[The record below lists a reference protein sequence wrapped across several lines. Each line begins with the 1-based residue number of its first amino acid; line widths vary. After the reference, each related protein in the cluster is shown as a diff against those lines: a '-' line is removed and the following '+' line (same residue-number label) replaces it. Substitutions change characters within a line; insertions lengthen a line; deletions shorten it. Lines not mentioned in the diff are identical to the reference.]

1 MTKIVETVRIA
12 EDPDTLWREIGEF
25 GAVGHWHPMLAK
37 VDSEGDREGALRMAE
52 GRDGSRQTERQRLLE
67 MAPEHHRYRYRME
80 ITALPVRDYVG
91 ELRVEGNADQTSTVK
106 WSAEFEPTSGDEAGT
121 AQTIRGF
128 LKAGLDN
135 LRALHG

>member
-12 EDPDTLWREIGEF
+12 EDPDTLWREIVEF
-25 GAVGHWHPMLAK
+25 GAVGDWHPMLAK

-52 GRDGSRQTERQRLLE
+52 GRDGSRQTERLLE